1 MKRFLLF
8 AAVLCIFAGNAKSQD
23 KEAILKVLHT
33 QEQAWNDGDVD
44 RFMEGY
50 LKSDSL
56 MFVGGNGPT
65 YGYETVKANYKK
77 NYPGKSGM
85 GKLTFTIKKVELFC
99 GDTAFVLGAFHLKRD
114 QDEPKGHFTL
124 IFKKFNDG
132 WKIISDHSSSGSM
145 D

>member
-1 MKRFLLF
+1 MKKLVLF
-8 AAVLCIFAGNAKSQD
+8 AAVFLFFAATARSQE

-33 QEQAWNDGDVD
+33 QEQAWNEGSVD

-50 LKSDSL
+50 LQSDSL
-56 MFVGGNGPT
+56 MFVGKSGPT

-85 GKLTFTIKKVELFC
+85 GKLTFTIKKIELLSE
-99 GDTAFVLGAFHLKRD
+99 DTAFVMGAFHLKRD

-124 IFKKFNDG
+124 IFKKFKDG
-132 WKIISDHSSSGSM
+132 WKIVSDHSS
-145 D
+145 

>member
-1 MKRFLLF
+1 MKKLLLC
-8 AAVLCIFAGNAKSQD
+8 ATVLLWFGSMAKSQD

-33 QEQAWNDGDVD
+33 QEQAWNAGDID

-56 MFVGGNGPT
+56 MFVGSSGPT

-77 NYPGKSGM
+77 NSPGKSGM
-85 GKLTFTIKKVELFC
+85 GKLTFTIKKVELLC
-99 GDTAFVLGAFHLKRD
+99 GDTAFVMGAFHLKRD

-124 IFKKFNDG
+124 IFKKFKDG
-132 WKIISDHSSSGSM
+132 WKIISDHSS
-145 D
+145 

>member
-1 MKRFLLF
+1 MKKLLLC
-8 AAVLCIFAGNAKSQD
+8 ATVLLWFGSMAKSQD

-33 QEQAWNDGDVD
+33 QEQAWNAGDID

-56 MFVGGNGPT
+56 MFVGSSGPT

-85 GKLTFTIKKVELFC
+85 GKLTFTIKKVELLC
-99 GDTAFVLGAFHLKRD
+99 GDTAFVMGAFHLKRD

-124 IFKKFNDG
+124 IFKKFKDG
-132 WKIISDHSSSGSM
+132 WKIISDHSS
-145 D
+145 

>member
-1 MKRFLLF
+1 MKKLLLC
-8 AAVLCIFAGNAKSQD
+8 ATVLLWFGSMAKSQD

-33 QEQAWNDGDVD
+33 QEQAWNEGDID

-56 MFVGGNGPT
+56 MFVGSSGPT

-77 NYPGKSGM
+77 NYLGKSGM
-85 GKLTFTIKKVELFC
+85 GKLTFTIKKVELLC
-99 GDTAFVLGAFHLKRD
+99 GDTAFVMGAFHLKRD

-124 IFKKFNDG
+124 IFKKFKDG
-132 WKIISDHSSSGSM
+132 WKIISDHSS
-145 D
+145 

>member
-1 MKRFLLF
+1 MKKLLLF
-8 AAVLCIFAGNAKSQD
+8 VMVMLWFAGTARSQD

-33 QEQAWNDGDVD
+33 QEQAWNGGDID

-50 LKSDSL
+50 LMSDSL
-56 MFVGGNGPT
+56 MFVGSSGPT

-85 GKLTFTIKKVELFC
+85 GKLTFTIKKVELLC
-99 GDTAFVLGAFHLKRD
+99 GDTAFVMGAFHLKRD

-124 IFKKFNDG
+124 IFKKFKDG
-132 WKIISDHSSSGSM
+132 WKIISDHSS
-145 D
+145 

>member
-1 MKRFLLF
+1 MKKLLLC
-8 AAVLCIFAGNAKSQD
+8 ATVLLWFGSMAKSQD

-33 QEQAWNDGDVD
+33 QEQAWNAGDID

-50 LKSDSL
+50 LKSGSL
-56 MFVGGNGPT
+56 MFVGSSGPT

-85 GKLTFTIKKVELFC
+85 GKLTFTIKKVELLC
-99 GDTAFVLGAFHLKRD
+99 GDTAFVMGAFHLKRD

-124 IFKKFNDG
+124 IFKKFKDG
-132 WKIISDHSSSGSM
+132 WKIISDHSS
-145 D
+145 

>member
-1 MKRFLLF
+1 MKKLLLC
-8 AAVLCIFAGNAKSQD
+8 ATVLLWFGSMAKSQD

-33 QEQAWNDGDVD
+33 QEQAWNAGDID

-56 MFVGGNGPT
+56 MFVGSSGPT
-65 YGYETVKANYKK
+65 YGYEMVKANYKK

-85 GKLTFTIKKVELFC
+85 GKLTFTIKKVELLC
-99 GDTAFVLGAFHLKRD
+99 GDTAFVMGAFHLKRD

-124 IFKKFNDG
+124 IFKKFKDG
-132 WKIISDHSSSGSM
+132 WKIISDHSS
-145 D
+145 

>member
-1 MKRFLLF
+1 MKKLLLF
-8 AAVLCIFAGNAKSQD
+8 AAIFCLFAGIAKSQD

-56 MFVGGNGPT
+56 MFVGGGGPT

-85 GKLTFTIKKVELFC
+85 GKLTFTIKKVDLIC
-99 GDTAFVLGAFHLKRD
+99 GDTSLCNGGFPLEKR
-114 QDEPKGHFTL
+114 
-124 IFKKFNDG
+124 
-132 WKIISDHSSSGSM
+132 SG
-145 D
+145 